1 MSFHDPVLGTEVL
14 EYLGPLDGG
23 TLVDGTVGGGGHAA
37 LLLESCGACEL
48 VGVDL
53 DPEALAEAG
62 RRLATFGSRVRFVN
76 ARFDD
81 ALEVAGLTEGPLA
94 GVLLDLGVSSHQLD
108 QDIRGFTYRTD
119 SPLDMRMG
127 ERGETAAD
135 FLRTADV
142 GTLTEVFGGLG
153 ELPRPRAIANEVV
166 RRREATGM
174 ARSDDL
180 VAALS
185 RALDKSPTHG
195 EKARAFQAVRIAVND
210 EMGALERALPRFREA
225 LAPGAALVVIS
236 YHSLEDRRV
245 KQAFREWSRSCVCPP
260 RLPKCVCRGRPLGRP
275 LTKRP
280 VLASPEEVERN
291 PRARSAKLRAWRK
304 ADT

>member
-1 MSFHDPVLGTEVL
+1 MFYHDPVLGSEVL
-14 EYLGPLDGG
+14 HYLGPLQAG

-37 LLLESCGACEL
+37 LLLEACDACDL

-53 DPEALAEAG
+53 DPDALAEAG
-62 RRLATFGSRVRFVN
+62 KRLAAFGSRVRFVN
-76 ARFDD
+76 ARFDE
-81 ALEVAGLTEGPLA
+81 ALGVAGLTDGSLA
-94 GVLLDLGVSSHQLD
+94 GALLDLGVSSHQLD
-108 QDIRGFTYRTD
+108 EDARGFTYRTA

-127 ERGETAAD
+127 PKGATAAD
-135 FLRTADV
+135 FLRTATV
-142 GTLTEVFGGLG
+142 ETLAEVFGGLG

-166 RRREATGM
+166 RRRQATGM
-174 ARSDDL
+174 ESSDDL
-180 VAALS
+180 VAALA

-210 EMGALERALPRFREA
+210 EMGALERALPRFRDA
-225 LAPGAALVVIS
+225 LAPGAALVAIS

-245 KQAFREWSRSCVCPP
+245 KHAFREWSRSCVCPP
-260 RLPKCVCRGRPLGRP
+260 RLPQCMCRGKALGDS

-280 VLASPEEVERN
+280 VQATPEEIERN

-304 ADT
+304 AAA